1 MLAGKAPRRLIARY
15 GEKRQRS
22 MPTLSAVKS
31 ESLFLRRGTLLSCKI
46 LLPIKVFESA
56 SLAA

>member
-1 MLAGKAPRRLIARY
+1 MLAGRAPCRLIARY

-22 MPTLSAVKS
+22 LPTLNAVKS
-31 ESLFLRRGTLLSCKI
+31 EQLFLRRDTLMNCKI
-46 LLPIKVFESA
+46 LLPISVFESA